1 MTNYLLKTLIRI
13 FSLFLLIATNI
24 IAGTTGK
31 IAGRATDN
39 TGSSLPA
46 VNIIVEGT
54 SLGAASDLD
63 GYYTILNVP
72 PGVYTVKASMV
83 GYQTVSV
90 QEVRV
95 KIDQTTNIDF
105 VLQEV
110 SVEVGEVTVVADRKL
125 VEQDV
130 SSSVTT
136 IGVEEIRELPVS
148 TVTGLIQLQAG
159 VEDGLVIRGGG
170 ADQSLFLVD
179 GFAMRD
185 ARNNLPV
192 TTVALSSIEEV
203 SLERGG
209 FNAEYGQVRSGV
221 LNVITKEGGKTDY
234 SVFFTVKYGPPAYK
248 HFDISPFDPNS
259 FWLRPYLDPSV
270 AYIGTKNGSWD
281 EFTQAQYPVFE
292 GWNEV
297 SRKLMEDS
305 DPTNDLSPEGAKR
318 LFEWQH
324 RKRPFTNQPDYDI
337 DASFGGPV
345 PIVGVPLGD
354 LRFFLSYKRIREMLL
369 IPLTRDD
376 YIEDNWNLK
385 LTSDLSQ
392 GIKLTLTG
400 NMGKSYNIAANGT
413 EQAVFAGSNGLP
425 NYTTFLRTPFQ
436 IANNI
441 SLFTQNHS
449 RVFSNSYYSLSEVN
463 HLGLSSNLTHVISS
477 NTFYDVRIDYF
488 RREYETGP
496 TSPRDETDKY
506 EIIPGYFVDEAPY
519 GFSPIPSTGIGVSEF
534 FFGGHTSTARDSSK
548 TTSISLKFD
557 LTSQLN
563 FNNQVKT
570 GLEFVY
576 NNLDLNF
583 GIVNLVFPESNTYI
597 RETYNPIRA
606 AFYVQDKLEFE
617 GFISNVGVRFDYTDS
632 QTDWADVDDFNKQFF
647 GARFSQNVV
656 YNVVSPKKQFSVSP
670 RLGIS
675 HPITE
680 NSKLYFNYGHFKQL
694 PSYDQLFQLSRGSQ
708 SQVKLFGNPN
718 LELAKTISYELGYDH
733 ALFDEYLIQVSGF
746 YHDITDQLS
755 VTRYTSAD
763 GTVGYNSINSNN
775 YADIRGFEVTLKRL
789 AGSWFRGFLTY
800 TYQVTSQG
808 RFGRDQIFEDPSEQ
822 KRFDEN
828 IGNFAQNK
836 PVPQPYA
843 NLVLTFSTPSDFGP
857 EFLGKGLLGDFYLT
871 FIGNWRA
878 GFWASLGTGVQ
889 NVESKDYWNLNL
901 RLSKDIDFGNIVLTF
916 LVDASNV
923 FNIRRLSLVGF
934 EDNQDFT
941 DYWQSLHLPASD
953 DYENIVGDDR
963 YGEFRGTGI
972 KYQPIIK
979 VTNVSSLNN
988 PSTIPFY
995 YESSS
1000 GKYMQ
1005 YVNGSWTQVDNS
1017 KLEKV
1022 LEDKA
1027 YIDMPNMTSFNFLN
1041 PRNVYIGISA
1051 QIKF

>member
-1 MTNYLLKTLIRI
+1 MTNYLLRN
-13 FSLFLLIATNI
+13 LLILYIFLSFAADL

-39 TGSSLPA
+39 TGASLPGA
-46 VNIIVEGT
+46 NIIIDGT
-54 SLGAASDLD
+54 TLGAATDID

-72 PGVYTVKASMV
+72 PGVYTVRASMV
-83 GYQTVSV
+83 GYQSVSV

-95 KIDQTTNIDF
+95 NIDQTSRVDF
-105 VLQEV
+105 SLGEE
-110 SVEVGEVTVVADRKL
+110 SITVEEITVVAERKI
-125 VEQDV
+125 VDQDV

-136 IGVEEIRELPVS
+136 IDIQEIRELPVS
-148 TVTGLIQLQAG
+148 SVTGIIELQAG

-185 ARNNLPV
+185 ARNNSPI
-192 TTVALSSIEEV
+192 TTLALSSIEEV

-209 FNAEYGQVRSGV
+209 FNAEYGQVRSGI
-221 LNVITKEGGKTDY
+221 LNVITKEGSRTNY
-234 SVFFTVKYGPPAYK
+234 SINFIARYSPPAYK

-270 AYIGTKNGSWD
+270 AYVGTTNGSWD
-281 EFTQAQYPVFE
+281 EFTQAQYHPFE

-297 SRKLMEDS
+297 SRKLLEDS
-305 DPTNDLSPEGAKR
+305 DPSNDLSPEGAKR

-324 RKRPFTNQPDYDI
+324 RKRPVSDQPDYDI
-337 DASFGGPV
+337 DASVGGPI
-345 PIVGVPLGD
+345 PLVGVPLGD
-354 LRFFLSYKRIREMLL
+354 LRFFLSYKRTRELLL

-376 YIEDNWNLK
+376 YLEDNWNLK
-385 LTSDLSQ
+385 LTSDIRQ
-392 GIKLTLTG
+392 GIKLTLSGT
-400 NMGKSYNIAANGT
+400 MGKSYNIASNGT

-425 NYTTFLRTPFQ
+425 NYTTFLRSAFQ

-441 SLFTQNHS
+441 SLFSQNHS
-449 RVFSNSYYSLSEVN
+449 RVFSNSYYSLAEVK
-463 HLGLSSNLTHVISS
+463 HLGFSSNLTHVISPS
-477 NTFYDVRIDYF
+477 TFYDVRLDF
-488 RREYETGP
+488 FQREYETGP
-496 TSPRDETDKY
+496 AAPRNTTNKT
-506 EIIPGYFVDEAPY
+506 EIAPGYFVDEAPF
-519 GFSPIPSTGIGVSEF
+519 GFSPVPSTGIGVSEF
-534 FFGGHTSTARDSSK
+534 FFGGHTSTTRDSSK
-548 TTSISLKFD
+548 TSSVSLKID

-563 FNNQVKT
+563 FNNQAKA
-570 GLEFVY
+570 GFEFVY
-576 NNLDLNF
+576 NTLDLNF
-583 GIVNLVFPESNTYI
+583 GIVNQVFPESNTYI
-597 RETYNPIRA
+597 KETYNPLRA
-606 AFYVQDKLEFE
+606 AFYIQDKLEFE
-617 GFISNVGVRFDYTDS
+617 GFIANVGVRLDYTDS
-632 QTDWADVDDFNKQFF
+632 QTDWADVDVFNRQFF
-647 GARFSQNVV
+647 GSGSQNRES
-656 YNVVSPKKQFSVSP
+656 NVISSKKQFSVSP

-694 PSYDQLFQLSRGSQ
+694 PSYDQLFQLSRGSLR
-708 SQVKLFGNPN
+708 QVKLFGNPN
-718 LELAKTISYELGYDH
+718 LELSKTISYELGYDH
-733 ALFDEYLIQVSGF
+733 ALFDEYLIQLAGF
-746 YHDITDQLS
+746 YHDITDQLAI
-755 VTRYTSAD
+755 TRYENAD
-763 GTVGYNSINSNN
+763 GTVNYNSINSNN

-789 AGSWFRGFLTY
+789 AGNWFRGFLTY

-808 RFGRDQIFEDPSEQ
+808 RFGRDQIYEDPSEQ

-836 PVPQPYA
+836 PVPQPYS

-857 EFLGKGLLGDFYLT
+857 EFLDKGLFGDFYLT

-889 NVESKDYWNLNL
+889 NVQSKDYWNLDL
-901 RLSKDIDFGNIVLTF
+901 RLSKDIDFGTLILTF
-916 LVDASNV
+916 LVDVSNV

-941 DYWQSLHLPASD
+941 DYWQSLHLPSSD
-953 DYENIVGDDR
+953 DYENILGDDR
-963 YGEFRGTGI
+963 YGEFRDPDVS
-972 KYQPIIK
+972 YQPVIK
-979 VTNVSSLNN
+979 VTNVTSLVN
-988 PSTIPFY
+988 PSPIPFY

-1005 YVNGSWTQVDNS
+1005 FVNNSWVQVDNS

-1041 PRNVYIGISA
+1041 PRNIFIGISA
-1051 QIKF
+1051 QIKL